1 MSEMETIDPRDA
13 LDALIR
19 ERGDDMASISKMIG
33 RNAAYIQQFIRRG
46 TPKRL
51 AEEDRRTLAR
61 YFGVTEERL
70 GGRPVDPAPVPVE
83 TGRVPR
89 RGLVSVPRLEI
100 GASAGP
106 GAFAGDERPRQHV
119 AFEAEWLR
127 TLVGSGL
134 ADLSIIQVAGD
145 SMSPTLSN
153 GDEILVDRADAAARL
168 RDGIYV
174 QRMDD
179 AQRVKRLALNPVGP
193 RLAVRSDN
201 PAYPSWPDCAPD
213 SVEIIGRVVWAA
225 RRIA

>member
-1 MSEMETIDPRDA
+1 MSEMEIADPRAA

-19 ERGDDMASISKMIG
+19 DSGDDMASISKMIG

-51 AEEDRRTLAR
+51 SEDDRRTLAR
-61 YFGVTEERL
+61 YFGVPEARL
-70 GGRPVDPAPVPVE
+70 GGRPVDLAPVPVE
-83 TGRVPR
+83 KGRSPR
-89 RGLVSVPRLEI
+89 RGLVSVPRLEV

-127 TLVGSGL
+127 ALVGGGL

-145 SMSPTLSN
+145 SMSPTLSD
-153 GDEILVDRADAAARL
+153 GDEILVDRADATPRL

-174 QRMDD
+174 LRMDD
-179 AQRVKRLALNPVGP
+179 ALLVKRLALNPVGP
-193 RLAVRSDN
+193 RLAVLSDN
-201 PAYPSWPDCAPD
+201 SAYPSWPDCTHEN
-213 SVEIIGRVVWAA
+213 VEIIGRVVWAA
-225 RRIA
+225 RRIS

>member
-1 MSEMETIDPRDA
+1 MSEMETIDPRAA

-19 ERGDDMASISKMIG
+19 ERGDDMASLSKMIG

-46 TPKRL
+46 SPRRL
-51 AEEDRRTLAR
+51 AEDDRRILAR
-61 YFGVTEERL
+61 YFGVSEERL
-70 GGRPVDPAPVPVE
+70 GGRPAEAAPVPVGK
-83 TGRVPR
+83 GRAPR

-127 TLVGSGL
+127 GLVGGGL

-153 GDEILVDRADAAARL
+153 GDEILVDRGDAATRL

-174 QRMDD
+174 LRMDD
-179 AQRVKRLALNPVGP
+179 ALLVKRLAINPAGP

-213 SVEIIGRVVWAA
+213 NVEIIGRVVWAA
-225 RRIA
+225 RRIT